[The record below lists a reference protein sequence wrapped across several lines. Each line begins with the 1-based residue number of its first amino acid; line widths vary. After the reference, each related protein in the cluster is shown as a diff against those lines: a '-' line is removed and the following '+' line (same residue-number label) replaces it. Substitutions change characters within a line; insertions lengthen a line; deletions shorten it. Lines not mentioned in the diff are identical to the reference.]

1 MGMMVIVEGNH
12 ITVTIHQVALG
23 SHLFQHFLSVGI
35 LLTLME
41 VLITFPEKEVH
52 HSNFKV
58 NHNIYFKA
66 ILPFGLS
73 IEAFINCDTKE
84 NYQKVFHSLKIKS
97 HLKTIQ
103 IIGREASQCHLECFG

>member
-1 MGMMVIVEGNH
+1 MVMGMMVIVEGNH

-23 SHLFQHFLSVGI
+23 SHLSQHFLSVGI

-58 NHNIYFKA
+58 NHS
-66 ILPFGLS
+66 ILPGV
-73 IEAFINCDTKE
+73 C
-84 NYQKVFHSLKIKS
+84 
-97 HLKTIQ
+97 
-103 IIGREASQCHLECFG
+103 GRLYNPSYWDGGI